1 MRKILLYGVCLF
13 FATNQFAQKKTSLN
27 LENSLK
33 SNTKVQSFFMNKDRQ
48 TPSLITVNQ
57 VSKVT
62 IESVPEFLK
71 KALQINNSNF
81 KFTETDR
88 SVSKNN
94 SEIITFSATYKGIN
108 IVHAKYKAFVK
119 DGLVKFIS
127 LEHYMLEDSMNKTV
141 NLSKNNARSFATKH
155 VGAKVYVWETI
166 SDLLSKTTDK
176 DEVSLLEKNYKEV
189 FPEGTLVYVDD
200 YATPEA
206 DLKLAYKFNIYASEP
221 IYRAHVYIDAQ
232 SGKTLLAD
240 AIIKHADEI
249 NKKRAIAKKH
259 RVGATTGVA
268 YGPNLK
274 SAKISNK
281 KNRKP
286 TFKQSNTANTTPQ
299 TASGD
304 TRYAKN
310 RSFQTTFDADNNRS
324 SLDGTIDLS
333 PYGVVDDPLTTEV
346 NEALVLNETR
356 SLDGVGGLPLGV
368 NGIPSYSIYDGF
380 ARATE
385 AQVLTS
391 EVGDNNWSAGEHYRN
406 DFSTLVYP
414 VENETN
420 NDDIAL
426 DAHWGAE
433 IVMRYWADIHG
444 RSSHDNKGAKIISY
458 VHSGDAYDN
467 AFWNGTAMTYGDGS
481 YQGGTK
487 PNGSFAPLTSLDVC
501 GHEIGHGVCSA
512 TSDLVYARESG
523 AMNEGFSDIWA
534 AAVENYVL
542 KEIDSLLPYD
552 PWGVGEQIDER
563 DGGKAPGETGSRALR
578 WMDDPNA
585 EGDPS
590 FYGGEDW
597 KEPECGTP
605 TLANDQCGVHSNS
618 GVLNKWYYLLVK
630 GSGQKLSL
638 GLDKIAVDPAKQDRG
653 KGLPYNV
660 TGIGFKIADQITFKA
675 EVLLTA
681 NAKFAEMRATSIAVA
696 TAEYTAFE
704 VEQVTNAWFAVGVGT
719 QYIAPSANIVYYKES
734 NPNLITEETVGNN
747 CNETKSIVIEVIS
760 ASVTSAQTVVF
771 TFDKSTATLG
781 EDFDIAPSSL
791 TFDISATPVT
801 KEVVVTLYNDAIIEG
816 LETIQMNFENGP
828 EATDIRKQQI
838 GIIDDDY
845 APAIG
850 TGNIE
855 LLNETFD
862 VSETPEGWFVS
873 SEFDV
878 NTWVFNGLGISSF
891 GKAYV
896 VPAALNPE
904 EPTYDGTANS
914 SIHLLSKP
922 LDARGMTN
930 VSVSFDWSAG
940 GENDGIALF
949 DWGEFM
955 YSLDGVTYESVE
967 RFSNAGLPGT
977 GTGPTANG
985 TFDMKMPELNGN
997 TFILIWRWYNDALVQ
1012 GPYSFAIDNVLVTG
1026 KAAPVEVDLTH
1037 SDSENVKAGN
1047 QVYYISDQ
1055 DGGVMGILENADE
1068 DLGCVTLK
1076 VVETGNRKD
1085 FSNITA
1091 SHSGKVIEITMD
1103 DNQNS
1108 TANYDITLYFSEEEL
1123 SDYSDPNTLQII
1135 NVNSTNIDD
1144 ANDSSSANY
1153 TIAGEVQ
1160 EENSERQY
1168 ISFKGRF
1175 SGGSGTLAL
1184 VSQETLSNQNFKFSN
1199 FEVFP
1204 TLLKNS
1210 ESLTVRNSKTFINSI
1225 SIYSVNGQLIKAFT
1239 FNQKNDV
1246 RIPIG
1251 KLSSGMYFMQINNEK
1266 GNTQK
1271 FLVK

>member
-1 MRKILLYGVCLF
+1 MRQILLYGACLF
-13 FATNQFAQKKTSLN
+13 FVNIQFAQKKSPLN

-48 TPSLITVNQ
+48 TPSLITVNPA
-57 VSKVT
+57 SNLT
-62 IESVPEFLK
+62 IERVPEFLK
-71 KALQINNSNF
+71 KALQINNNNF
-81 KFTETDR
+81 QFTLSDK
-88 SVSKNN
+88 SISKND
-94 SEIITFSATYKGIN
+94 SEIITFSSSYNGIN

-119 DGLVKFIS
+119 DGFVKFIS
-127 LEHYMLEDSMNKTV
+127 LEHYMLEDNMNKAV
-141 NLSKNNARSFATKH
+141 NLSKNKARSFATKH

-176 DEVSLLEKNYKEV
+176 SEVSLLEKQYKEV

-200 YATPEA
+200 YTTPQA
-206 DLKLAYKFNIYASEP
+206 DLKLAYKFNMYASEP
-221 IYRAHVYIDAQ
+221 IYRAHVFIDAQ

-240 AIIKHADEI
+240 AIIKHANEI
-249 NKKRAIAKKH
+249 NEKRAIAKKH
-259 RVGATTGVA
+259 QVGATKGVA
-268 YGPNLK
+268 YGPNLRT
-274 SAKISNK
+274 AKISYK
-281 KNRKP
+281 KSRKP
-286 TFKQSNTANTTPQ
+286 SFKRTNANTQ
-299 TASGD
+299 TATGE

-310 RSFQTTFDADNNRS
+310 RSFQTTFDADNNRY
-324 SLDGTIDLS
+324 SLDGTVNLA
-333 PYGVVDDPLTTEV
+333 PYGIVDDPTTTEV

-356 SLDGVGGLPLGV
+356 SLDGVGGLPIGV

-380 ARATE
+380 ARTE
-385 AQVLTS
+385 ELQLLNP
-391 EVGDNNWSAGEHYRN
+391 EVGDNNWTAAEHYRN
-406 DFSTLVYP
+406 DFSTLSYP
-414 VENETN
+414 IENETN

-481 YQGGTK
+481 YQGGTN

-542 KEIDSLLPYD
+542 TEIDNELPYD

-563 DGGKAPGETGSRALR
+563 DGGKAPGEAGSRALR

-585 EGDPS
+585 AGNPS

-597 KEPECGTP
+597 TDPECGPP

-618 GVLNKWYYLLVK
+618 GVLNKWYYLLVT
-630 GSGQKLSL
+630 GSGQELSL
-638 GLDKIAVDPAKQDRG
+638 GLNKIGADPAIQDRG
-653 KGLPYNV
+653 AGLPYNV
-660 TGIGFKIADQITFKA
+660 TGLGFNIADQITFKA

-696 TAEYTAFE
+696 AAEYTDFE

-719 QYIAPSANIVYYKES
+719 QYIAPNANIVFYKES
-734 NPNLITEETVGNN
+734 NPSLITEETIGNS
-747 CNETKSIVIEVIS
+747 CNESKSIVIEVTA
-760 ASVTSAQTVVF
+760 ASVTTEQTAVF
-771 TFDKSTATLG
+771 TFDGSTATLG
-781 EDFDIAPSSL
+781 EDFDITPLSL
-791 TFDISATPVT
+791 TFNISATSVT
-801 KEVVVTLYNDAIIEG
+801 KEVLVTIYNDAIIEG
-816 LETIQMNFENGP
+816 LETIQMNFENGS
-828 EATDIRKQQI
+828 EATDIRKQHI

-850 TGNIE
+850 AGNIE

-878 NTWVFNGLGISSF
+878 NTWVFNGVGLSSF

-904 EPTYDGTANS
+904 EPTYDGTADS

-930 VSVSFDWSAG
+930 VNVSFDWSAG
-940 GENDGIALF
+940 GENDGTALF

-977 GTGPTANG
+977 GTGPRANG
-985 TFDMKMPELNGN
+985 TFDMAMPNLNGN
-997 TFILIWRWYNDALVQ
+997 TFVLIWRWYNDALVQ

-1026 KAAPVEVDLTH
+1026 LAAPVEVDLAH
-1037 SDSENVKAGN
+1037 SDRENVKAGN

-1055 DGGVMGILENADE
+1055 DGGVIGILENADE

-1076 VVETGNRKD
+1076 VVETGNRTD
-1085 FSNITA
+1085 FTNIAA
-1091 SHSGKVIEITMD
+1091 SYSGKVIEITMD
-1103 DNQNS
+1103 DGQNS

-1123 SDYSDPNTLQII
+1123 SDYSQPNTLQII
-1135 NVNSTNIDD
+1135 NVNSTSIDD
-1144 ANDSSSANY
+1144 ANDSSSTNY
-1153 TIAGEVQ
+1153 VITGEVQ
-1160 EENSERQY
+1160 EENTERQY
-1168 ISFKGRF
+1168 LSFKGRF

-1184 VSQETLSNQNFKFSN
+1184 VNQETLADQSFKFSD
-1199 FEVFP
+1199 FKVFP
-1204 TLLKNS
+1204 TVLKNS
-1210 ESLTVRNSKTFINSI
+1210 QNLTVRNSKTFISSI
-1225 SIYSVNGQLIKAFT
+1225 SIYSVNGQLIKTFT
-1239 FNQKNDV
+1239 FNRKHDV
-1246 RIPIG
+1246 SIPIG
-1251 KLSSGMYFMQINNEK
+1251 NLSSGMYFMHINNDK
-1266 GNTQK
+1266 ANTQK